1 MGSFPETCDEPLKFS
16 TILSATLQLRERM
29 FCLRFAKELRT
40 NRTELYAH
48 FIVIVVTRWK
58 HQDDSV

>member
-1 MGSFPETCDEPLKFS
+1 MGSFPETYHYPLKFS

-29 FCLRFAKELRT
+29 FCLRFAKVLRS

-48 FIVIVVTRWK
+48 FIVFVVTRWK
-58 HQDDSV
+58 HQDDRV